1 MYEVHTMQERQNTT
15 ATMLLVGSASIILS
29 YPSMSGRVFP

>member
-1 MYEVHTMQERQNTT
+1 MYEEHMMQERQTT
-15 ATMLLVGSASIILS
+15 ITTMLGSPDILS